1 MCVVF
6 PYLCAAFLDAHRR
19 ALERFVERRLL
30 GEHCYPGCHSARRN
44 RRNCVEGGPS
54 AAARDH
60 SSGGAAVVVSQPNR
74 WTRRTVA
81 AWARADRDAR
91 TVGRFPRVL
100 TGAAAVAGPRGVHGG
115 GRRRRRRR
123 RRGSARSAQHSSARG
138 GGSRGARLAARWERH
153 RAGLHAEAPR

>member
-6 PYLCAAFLDAHRR
+6 PYLCAAFLDPHRR

-30 GEHCYPGCHSARRN
+30 GEHCTPGCHSARRN

-60 SSGGAAVVVSQPNR
+60 SSGGAVVVSQPNR
-74 WTRRTVA
+74 WTGRTVA

-115 GRRRRRRR
+115 GRRRRRR
-123 RRGSARSAQHSSARG
+123 GSARSAQHSSARG